1 VGQVAGGARGRLAG
15 GARGRLA
22 GGAGAPA
29 VTEPGPSTPRAA
41 MVGPPASMAPGRA
54 AGATAGPPPGTA
66 ARAMVLTVAVRTGG
80 GWSRRSV
87 LAAGAAGA
95 VGLLT
100 GCAWWRPD
108 PSPPPPDPLTP
119 LVATATALV
128 AAYDRTIAA

>member
-1 VGQVAGGARGRLAG
+1 PASGRRGWPYPAAAVPSRCRAGGATVGQVAGGARGRLAG

-95 VGLLT
+95 VGLQ
-100 GCAWWRPD
+100 
-108 PSPPPPDPLTP
+108 
-119 LVATATALV
+119 
-128 AAYDRTIAA
+128 I